1 MFTVEKTGEH
11 DFVTEKI
18 EQGAISSTIKAPVIL
33 KFRIRDIWHIGGE
46 KFSLALPETYFNKFT
61 SPSVRTRTLL
71 VALAAD
77 GAILG
82 IHMYLRDTDG
92 WVFENFNK
100 DTILSVIRREVEI
113 ANAIRDTL
121 PRRAKREVETTD
133 PIREV
138 VPKRK

>member
-1 MFTVEKTGEH
+1 M
-11 DFVTEKI
+11 
-18 EQGAISSTIKAPVIL
+18 
-33 KFRIRDIWHIGGE
+33 
-46 KFSLALPETYFNKFT
+46 
-61 SPSVRTRTLL
+61 L

-133 PIREV
+133 PIRQV